1 LRSRNSRL
9 GSDSGGLSS
18 NSSGLSGNS
27 VGLAGDNAERVSLSE
42 IVDGGA
48 LLARVRFALQTLTI
62 VHFQ

>member
-1 LRSRNSRL
+1 MRSCNSRL

-18 NSSGLSGNS
+18 NS

-48 LLARVRFALQTLTI
+48 LLTRVRFALQTLTI